1 MPQVFKLVSVNLE
14 VGLHAEVI
22 DGSAVDHSPK
32 ACDERSRLVFSNR
45 PDVKVIPSLATRI
58 MAAGAK
64 DYIYI

>member
-1 MPQVFKLVSVNLE
+1 MPKVFKLVSVNWKS
-14 VGLHAEVI
+14 VYTQKSI

-45 PDVKVIPSLATRI
+45 PDVKVIPSRATRI